1 MRLNITAAATGPL
14 RVITYLVACEDS
26 GEALLI
32 DPGGPSAE
40 LSAKLRHEKL
50 AAALDR
56 QHPRPCRPYR
66 RQRPLGRATGAR
78 IVIHRLDWEF
88 FRTPEM
94 QAAARA
100 EGFPPLTRADVLVD
114 DGHRHPPG
122 GLPGPGPPHPG
133 PYPRRHLPLFPR
145 PSVHRGHPVR
155 GRRRPH
161 RPAGGSLTQLIA
173 SLEEKIMP
181 LPDDTRIWP
190 GHDYGE
196 TPTST
201 LGEEKAH
208 QPLSHR
214 FFLTVPVNRHPGGL
228 I

>member
-1 MRLNITAAATGPL
+1 VRLSITAAATGPL
-14 RVITYLVACEDS
+14 QVISYLVACEDS

-32 DPGGPSAE
+32 DPGGPSPE
-40 LSAKLRHEKL
+40 LSAKLKHAGWRLSWIVNTHGHADHTAGN
-50 AAALDR
+50 AAWAE
-56 QHPRPCRPYR
+56 
-66 RQRPLGRATGAR
+66 ATGAR

-88 FRTPEM
+88 FRTPSM

-114 DGHRHPPG
+114 DGDHIPLGACPAQVLHTPGHTPG
-122 GLPGPGPPHPG
+122 GICLSFPGHLFTGDTLFVSAAGRTDLP
-133 PYPRRHLPLFPR
+133 
-145 PSVHRGHPVR
+145 
-155 GRRRPH
+155 
-161 RPAGGSLTQLIA
+161 GGSLTQLIA

-201 LGEEKAH
+201 LGEEKRH
-208 QPLSHR
+208 NPYLTD
-214 FFLTVPVNRHPGGL
+214 FF
-228 I
+228 